1 MHNKIKQEI
10 LCRKILHRVSQ
21 CWLYKS
27 NISRQWWWAVC
38 CRVESVSSQLDGG
51 ASLSFSLPTG
61 KSFSYFNLQVCN
73 LRALLNFMYAY
84 VFVCVSR
91 SVMSDSLQPHGLWL
105 LCRWDSPS
113 KNSRVGCRSLLYG
126 ISLTQGL
133 NLSLLHC
140 KQMLYHLSHQ
150 GWHAHHVSLRSG

>member
-1 MHNKIKQEI
+1 
-10 LCRKILHRVSQ
+10 
-21 CWLYKS
+21 
-27 NISRQWWWAVC
+27 
-38 CRVESVSSQLDGG
+38 
-51 ASLSFSLPTG
+51 
-61 KSFSYFNLQVCN
+61 
-73 LRALLNFMYAY
+73 MYAY

-113 KNSRVGCRSLLYG
+113 KNTRVGCRSLLYG

-140 KQMLYHLSHQ
+140 KQMLCHLSHQ
-150 GWHAHHVSLRSG
+150 GSPCEHEIWLIARAPKMLRFLLISILNAVLSMLLSFIK